1 MEEELQHA
9 LSSLKRNKNK
19 ENVISFLKL
28 IRKYF
33 PPSDD
38 FSITLW
44 KSGIYEYV
52 LDRRGIAMLRVAE
65 DEYLPYMSAYEK
77 RLDFFQIPEN
87 LINNFDWK
95 SVLKQLRDIVLEY
108 SKRDKNFV
116 KIAEI
121 LNDVILKNI

>member
-52 LDRRGIAMLRVAE
+52 LDRRGIAILRVTE

>member
-9 LSSLKRNKNK
+9 LSSLKRNRNK

-52 LDRRGIAMLRVAE
+52 LDRRGIAILRVAE

>member
-52 LDRRGIAMLRVAE
+52 LDRRGIAILRVAE